1 MNVLETFFYL
11 FESDASKLDEG
22 LKKSDQAAKGV
33 EKSLDAVDR
42 RASMVGSSLLSLVK
56 GLGAGLAAGLSA
68 GALMGMVRNTSEAVY
83 AVDELSDALDL
94 NASELEAWDSAANAA
109 GVGGSLGGLT
119 NSMRAF
125 NERVQDL
132 TRRESPELLQVFQQ
146 VGLSLDDVKAKA
158 SDPLALLRDMADGM
172 HELSAAEAVGLGQ
185 KLGLDIGTVN
195 LLRQGKAGLDEI
207 VAAQKELG
215 FITDE
220 QIERNRSYRDALDRM
235 NRVFDDVRR
244 RVVFFILPAL
254 ERLANFFEAGAR
266 LARDHAGAIKWGV
279 GIVALALTGMM
290 IPALLRAATAT
301 RALWLALGR
310 FAPIAAALGAVAL
323 VAEDLYEYMRGNDSA
338 VGELIKK
345 WPVLGEAIQG
355 VGHVLAWM
363 IDLVV
368 TAGDALVTLFTDGPE
383 AAFERMREAFRRI
396 GADVEGLFPSLEGAA
411 DLIAGLGEAMLWP
424 FRVLVEAVQGA
435 TTVVTALLMDG
446 PVVAFREFDS
456 FISGVADKFPVL
468 GGAARLALDVM
479 KAGVGQLNTL
489 WDRLLG
495 LVIRAINAISVG
507 GNALG
512 RFGRWLTGRGGEAEE
527 EEPSGPPRNERG
539 VGEMLLG
546 RDSGGPS
553 AVPAATPVP
562 PTAVPQAVPVGVAA
576 GRERLVE
583 VQQLRVGE
591 TSSAAVTAGATNN
604 RSTSVQVDRVEVNTQ
619 ATDADGIAQGIGG
632 ALEREMRSAADAFD
646 DGVAA

>member
-33 EKSLDAVDR
+33 EKSLDAVDK

-68 GALMGMVRNTSEAVY
+68 GALVAMVRNTSEAVY

-94 NASELEAWDSAANAA
+94 NASELEAWDAAANAA

-132 TRRESPELLQVFQQ
+132 TRSESPELLRMFQQ
-146 VGLSLDDVKAKA
+146 LGLSLDDVKAKA
-158 SDPLALLRDMADGM
+158 SDPLALLREMADGM

-215 FITDE
+215 YITDE

-290 IPALLRAATAT
+290 VPALLRAATAT

-310 FAPIAAALGAVAL
+310 FAPIAVALGAVAL

-345 WPVLGEAIQG
+345 WPALGDAIEIVGSVL
-355 VGHVLAWM
+355 VWL

-446 PVVAFREFDS
+446 PVVAFREFDG
-456 FISGVADKFPVL
+456 FISGVAEKFPVL

-489 WDRLLG
+489 WERLLG
-495 LVIRAINAISVG
+495 LIGRALRAITSATGAAQRV
-507 GNALG
+507 
-512 RFGRWLTGRGGEAEE
+512 GRWLTGRS
-527 EEPSGPPRNERG
+527 EPE
-539 VGEMLLG
+539 
-546 RDSGGPS
+546 
-553 AVPAATPVP
+553 
-562 PTAVPQAVPVGVAA
+562 PVGVSA
-576 GRERLVE
+576 GQ
-583 VQQLRVGE
+583 VQL
-591 TSSAAVTAGATNN
+591 AAVAAAPVGNISSGAVLAGATSN